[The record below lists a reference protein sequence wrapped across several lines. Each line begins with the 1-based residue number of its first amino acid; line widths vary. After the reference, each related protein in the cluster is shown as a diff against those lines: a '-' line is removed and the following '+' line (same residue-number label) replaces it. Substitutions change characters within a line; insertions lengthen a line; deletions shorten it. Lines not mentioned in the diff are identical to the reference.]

1 MTISIFTMCAIKFFW
16 INNLFKHYPK
26 KKQIIKWYFLW
37 ISWVHICWSAKL
49 TLNHN
54 GSNIKYCW
62 HWINVLHSTNYLR
75 EIWHS
80 AFFTSGDYDIMVWQI
95 CRFSLRVNFP
105 GSEFFF
111 WRQSSFLGK
120 FAVSNYPGALFPDGK
135 IAPGKFAPDSV
146 WPLPTPPIHSSFSFW
161 QIY

>member
-1 MTISIFTMCAIKFFW
+1 M
-16 INNLFKHYPK
+16 Y
-26 KKQIIKWYFLW
+26 
-37 ISWVHICWSAKL
+37 ICWSAKL

-105 GSEFFF
+105 GSDFFF

-135 IAPGKFAPDSV
+135 IAPGKLAPDSKIV
-146 WPLPTPPIHSSFSFW
+146 QHCMKDPILMRENEYATSEKHISKKDCF
-161 QIY
+161 